1 MELFLSVIGYIF
13 VFMNGLVAGWFMRE
27 KYAQLKV
34 NRYLAAFEEANTI
47 TEENTILIDVHKEHE
62 QFYIYDKH
70 NGKFITQVN
79 TKQEMFD
86 YFKNN
91 YPNKNVVMT
100 NDQLSVFDTV

>member
-34 NRYLAAFEEANTI
+34 NRYLAAFEEAN
-47 TEENTILIDVHKEHE
+47 LIDVHKEHG
-62 QFYIYDKH
+62 QFYIYEKKS
-70 NGKFITQVN
+70 GKFITQVN
-79 TKQEMFD
+79 DKEEMFS

-91 YPNKNVVMT
+91 YPDKNIIMT